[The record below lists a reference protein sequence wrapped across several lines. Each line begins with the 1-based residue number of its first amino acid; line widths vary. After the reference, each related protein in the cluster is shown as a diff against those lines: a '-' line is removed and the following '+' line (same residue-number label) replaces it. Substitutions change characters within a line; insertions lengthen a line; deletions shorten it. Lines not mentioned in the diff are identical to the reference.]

1 MSSVAVTAAD
11 RAAATCQR
19 WVPHSLRGDRAK
31 VSKGRSQS
39 PLVVPERHET
49 LTCGGYAAT
58 PCRLPQKEDHPQ
70 QWMVEDIPLRC
81 SKALSRRKGLSS
93 VSLTADCSLCRGSLL
108 APPPAKPPLKGEV
121 PAIGGRR
128 GSFPQRRQV
137 TIPIVDA
144 PTLRRNHLCRS
155 PQVKRQPLF
164 GREGSGG
171 RGASLRE
178 AASPP
183 SVPPSLRGG
192 SAREG
197 SFSTEKLPS
206 LAYPLFFDFFCNVI
220 GGETV
225 MNEEFLGVGGG
236 LTEYVGNGDRL

>member
-1 MSSVAVTAAD
+1 MSSVAVTTAD

-93 VSLTADCSLCRGSLL
+93 VSLTADSSLCRGSLL
-108 APPPAKPPLKGEV
+108 ASFPAKPPLKGEV

-128 GSFPQRRQV
+128 GSSPIPRMSAAALSAAVDLHKPIEDHAHSQAEPPMQEQPRQTPAALREGARGRGFSQRSRLPR
-137 TIPIVDA
+137 IPPIPV
-144 PTLRRNHLCRS
+144 S
-155 PQVKRQPLF
+155 LF
-164 GREGSGG
+164 GRGPGG
-171 RGASLRE
+171 GASL
-178 AASPP
+178 
-183 SVPPSLRGG
+183 
-192 SAREG
+192 
-197 SFSTEKLPS
+197 
-206 LAYPLFFDFFCNVI
+206 
-220 GGETV
+220 
-225 MNEEFLGVGGG
+225 
-236 LTEYVGNGDRL
+236 

>member
-1 MSSVAVTAAD
+1 M
-11 RAAATCQR
+11 
-19 WVPHSLRGDRAK
+19 RGDRAK

-183 SVPPSLRGG
+183 SVPPKPRLFRRGPG
-192 SAREG
+192 G
-197 SFSTEKLPS
+197 GGFSTEKHPPPEFHSLRYHTIAAISWMARSAWGTTVLLLRKQRMTGASLKMTPTSFVIPS
-206 LAYPLFFDFFCNVI
+206 SSPVLCAI
-220 GGETV
+220 
-225 MNEEFLGVGGG
+225 
-236 LTEYVGNGDRL
+236 